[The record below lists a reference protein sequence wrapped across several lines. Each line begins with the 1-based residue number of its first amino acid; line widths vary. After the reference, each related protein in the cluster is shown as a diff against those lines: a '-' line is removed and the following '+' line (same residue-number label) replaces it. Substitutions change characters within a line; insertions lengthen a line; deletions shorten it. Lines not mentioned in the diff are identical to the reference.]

1 MTSTKIPVQDRVGKK
16 FSRLTILEILKED
29 SPERMVRCSCECGKE
44 VVKRFSDVVYLKI
57 KSCGCGRRRICKL
70 YPTAISL
77 TKEYRSWENM
87 KDRCFKAKDKQ
98 YHNYGGRG
106 ITVCERWI
114 NNPEL
119 FIEDV
124 GLAPSSKH
132 SIDRI
137 DNNGNYEPGNVRWAT
152 NKEQARNRRRT
163 VINQEIA
170 NEIRRL
176 RASGVKRRFIRKQLG
191 VSRDI
196 VAQVLCG
203 RTWS

>member
-1 MTSTKIPVQDRVGKK
+1 
-16 FSRLTILEILKED
+16 
-29 SPERMVRCSCECGKE
+29 
-44 VVKRFSDVVYLKI
+44 
-57 KSCGCGRRRICKL
+57 
-70 YPTAISL
+70 
-77 TKEYRSWENM
+77 M